1 MSALLRILT
10 GVFAI
15 WLICYFFYSLGKKSA
30 LQDLKRRKKENE
42 NTRRRRKVVESSVV
56 EKENHIDDE
65 VNDKRRL

>member
-30 LQDLKRRKKENE
+30 FEDLECHKKKGQNVRRG
-42 NTRRRRKVVESSVV
+42 RKVVESSVV

-65 VNDKRRL
+65 VDDKR

>member
-30 LQDLKRRKKENE
+30 LEDLKRRKKDET
-42 NTRRRRKVVESSVV
+42 TRRRRKVVESSVV

-65 VNDKRRL
+65 VDDKL